1 MITSVAPGS
10 YILASSCQKR
20 KLTIHSNFMCV
31 RFFRTNALV
40 TQIWV
45 ILAMAEIHE
54 SAVPFDRR
62 LCKGNK
68 VNFMTCS
75 DLCIRPDSILDLPF
89 NQEDKLKLI
98 T

>member
-1 MITSVAPGS
+1 MITSIAPGNC
-10 YILASSCQKR
+10 ILASSCQKR
-20 KLTIHSNFMCV
+20 TLTIHSNFMCAFSNK
-31 RFFRTNALV
+31 RALLA
-40 TQIWV
+40 QIWV
-45 ILAMAEIHE
+45 ILVMTEIHE
-54 SAVPFDRR
+54 RAVPFDRM